1 MKTVIQRVKHASVE
15 VEGAVVGAIDHGL
28 LALVGVEKTDT
39 QSNAD
44 SLIKKLI
51 GLRIFSDAAG
61 KMNLSLG
68 QAGGG
73 ILVVS
78 QFTLAADLS
87 KGYRPGFSGA
97 APPNLA
103 RELYLYVLESLRS
116 HEVQVEAGIFAAD
129 MKVSLLNDGPVTFV
143 LDT

>member
-15 VEGAVVGAIDHGL
+15 VEGAIVGAIDHGL